1 MRNFIIVSMIAFGL
15 IACENTTDTTTET
28 EGKTTTTTFTGASDN
43 TTTTTPP
50 ATDETTSTPST
61 TTEESGTSA
70 PTETEGVEENNET
83 NTVPTETEE
92 ETPQQGSNP
101 SDPVEVDPTSDEVT
115 LDDLTAEDLADIEIL
130 RDNIFSGLDVGKELY
145 LSQVNLALEDIGFD
159 PVYQSLDNNQELP
172 EVSDCPYVEFY
183 NNQVTVDGYE
193 CEYLVDKA
201 RSEAYSKLY
210 GTLVANRENYDPDL
224 SEQDFWFEQGAV
236 SGLEEARVLFRVDL
250 KAKQFCNQV
259 PTPVKSSEEKGLI
272 VGRQHFINS
281 MNNWLTTNGYA
292 ADYPIMSDP
301 IEVCQ
306 ANESLLDP
314 VYDDAL
320 NSISQAMQEN
330 PLCEDYIPMDG
341 DDEIMFAQAQTDY
354 SNALKVGIEDE
365 FALAAVKIFKV
376 VPCNVSDPLIVDV
389 NKNGKFDVTTIENGV
404 NFSFTGTRSQATAW
418 LSGDGFLFHDRNSN
432 GVVDNGTELF
442 GTDRSFNGGFTHLAH
457 FDSDKNGVIDH
468 KDDVYKSLFVW
479 VDTNMDG
486 VSTKD
491 EVTTLLKVGVMN
503 IDVVAQSYNKN
514 VNGNLIKKVSYGTF
528 NNVTKQTLI
537 GDVDLRTGVWNKQGT
552 DLTPST
558 TEEERN

>member
-514 VNGNLIKKVSYGTF
+514 VNGNLIKKVSYGTL

>member
-514 VNGNLIKKVSYGTF
+514 VNGNLIKKVSYGTL

-537 GDVDLRTGVWNKQGT
+537 GDVDLRTGVWDKQGT